1 MGGGWDFTSFRQFI
15 IFAQSLIIM
24 HMLHRQCQY
33 KVYREDKSNFV
44 RACYLLNL
52 LGPMRPSVG
61 VFAISFDG
69 YFYKGE

>member
-1 MGGGWDFTSFRQFI
+1 
-15 IFAQSLIIM
+15 M
-24 HMLHRQCQY
+24 HMLNRQCQY

-52 LGPMRPSVG
+52 LGPMLPSVG